1 MGKDIPSGLCW
12 SILQDEIVTVLCNLI
27 YLVLESRVVM
37 ETNHVEK
44 VGEYLFC
51 HQSSLPRGIVYDLY
65 QRIVHVIER
74 SRVCLFQLG

>member
-1 MGKDIPSGLCW
+1 MSEVSW
-12 SILQDEIVTVLCNLI
+12 EYHQDFVDLSYKTRLWLFLCNLI

-51 HQSSLPRGIVYDLY
+51 HQSSLPRGIL
-65 QRIVHVIER
+65 
-74 SRVCLFQLG
+74 